1 MRFPVASDL
10 HLARRL
16 WHFLGVMTM
25 ALLEWSLDHR
35 QAVITALSVGGF
47 MVVFDLCRLYSKRL
61 NLFFTWLFGAVMREH
76 ERTRPA
82 GSTMMMVGVAIIVTA
97 YPRLVVI
104 LTLMLFAVADPLAS
118 YIGIR
123 FGKDKL
129 IGNKSLQGSL
139 AALVACFVV
148 SLLFYRAQG
157 LMQDRLF
164 IACLLTGLI
173 GAAAELIPVGKLD
186 DNFIFPVATATLL
199 TGLFYVFEGL

>member
-1 MRFPVASDL
+1 
-10 HLARRL
+10 
-16 WHFLGVMTM
+16 
-25 ALLEWSLDHR
+25 
-35 QAVITALSVGGF
+35 
-47 MVVFDLCRLYSKRL
+47 L
-61 NLFFTWLFGAVMREH
+61 NRFFTWLFGLVLREH
-76 ERTRPA
+76 ERNRPA
-82 GSTMMMVGVAIIVTA
+82 GSTLMMAGVALIILV

-123 FGKDKL
+123 FGRDKL

-148 SLLFYRAQG
+148 ALLFYISQG

-173 GAAAELIPVGKLD
+173 GAGSELIPVGKLD
-186 DNFIFPVATATLL
+186 DNFVFPVATATLL